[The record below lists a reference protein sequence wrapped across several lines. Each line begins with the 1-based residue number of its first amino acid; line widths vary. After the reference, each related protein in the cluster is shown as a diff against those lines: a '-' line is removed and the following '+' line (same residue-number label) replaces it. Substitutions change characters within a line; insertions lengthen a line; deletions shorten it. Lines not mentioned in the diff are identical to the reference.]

1 VQFERVQEKRSEYG
15 KALERL
21 TEALQLEPSQSIV
34 LDGVIQRFEF
44 SYELAW
50 KLIKA
55 YLEYQGF
62 TEVGSPRKAFR
73 QAFQEGLIEDGQAW
87 MDMLQDRNL
96 SSHTYDEKQALSIY
110 KRIKEMHSVAMYQL
124 YERLGQEMG
133 KI

>member
-1 VQFERVQEKRSEYG
+1 MQFERVQEKRSVYG
-15 KALERL
+15 KALDRL
-21 TEALQLEPSQSIV
+21 TEALQLEPAQSII

-50 KLIKA
+50 RLIKA

-62 TEVGSPRKAFR
+62 TDVGSPRKAFR

-96 SSHTYDEKQALSIY
+96 SSHTYDEQQALSIY
-110 KRIKEMHSVAMYQL
+110 KRIKEMHNTVMYQL
-124 YERLGQEMG
+124 YERLGQEMD